1 MLTTKVK
8 AERFRAMRRR
18 NYRASLK
25 LEGFELDALSVTEQ
39 ASEVTLTEEALI
51 AKLKKAYAR

>member
-1 MLTTKVK
+1 
-8 AERFRAMRRR
+8 MRRR

-39 ASEVTLTEEALI
+39 ASEVALTEEALI